1 MRLENWQES
10 LADAQVRVKLKPVSA
25 SSFSCLA
32 QALAGAGRR
41 PEAAE
46 AQKLADSLELLES
59 APGDAATKE
68 CVGRS
73 FAATL
78 VLPEF
83 CIDGSG
89 EREVR
94 RNDLADSQVTPLL
107 YDVSACCF
115 SSSPRAL
122 AALCSDGL
130 CPSRIEGICAC
141 TSALRL
147 PACVRSRF
155 ASADAREDDLDA
167 QTSRLA
173 VSNETSKPR
182 EAAATHAAR
191 GGRQESPAPGL
202 RILRPY
208 KAPSLAA
215 FPSSYTM

>member
-1 MRLENWQES
+1 MRLQNWQES

-32 QALAGAGRR
+32 QALAGAGRL

-59 APGDAATKE
+59 APGDAAAKE

-83 CIDGSG
+83 CVDS

-94 RNDLADSQVTPLL
+94 REDFADSQATRLL

-122 AALCSDGL
+122 AVLCGDAL
-130 CPSRIEGICAC
+130 CPS
-141 TSALRL
+141 
-147 PACVRSRF
+147 
-155 ASADAREDDLDA
+155 
-167 QTSRLA
+167 
-173 VSNETSKPR
+173 
-182 EAAATHAAR
+182 
-191 GGRQESPAPGL
+191 
-202 RILRPY
+202 
-208 KAPSLAA
+208 
-215 FPSSYTM
+215 